1 MPTITEILA
10 AKKAAAA
17 TAVAAGQPVTYANA
31 VPAAPKKTLAQ
42 AAAEKIEDADLLKR
56 LTPPTLGKSLVL
68 SKELPA
74 DHPNGEPRGQMTPIK
89 GPDDIR
95 SLGETEGEALP
106 LAPLAADKCIK
117 DWHKALTAFET
128 ELVIMNDPV
137 DPERAWLAVRMEE
150 EPMNPLLL
158 KALPFYE
165 HPRTVRPAS
174 EPF

>member
-17 TAVAAGQPVTYANA
+17 GVAPQPAAT
-31 VPAAPKKTLAQ
+31 PAAPNKTLAQ

-68 SKELPA
+68 SKDLPA

-89 GPDDIR
+89 GPDEIR

-128 ELVIMNDPV
+128 ELVIMSDPLE
-137 DPERAWLAVRMEE
+137 PERAWLAVRMEE